1 MVMEDLVGENK
12 IKEEQD
18 DLDEETL
25 RPSQLQNFLEC
36 KKAKDEHARD

>member
-12 IKEEQD
+12 IEEEQD
-18 DLDEETL
+18 DLDEEL

-36 KKAKDEHARD
+36 KKAKDKHARD